1 MNETTTLVM
10 TFVCEDGMK
19 HSISLEK
26 PRADISP
33 EEVKTAMDKIVAAKA
48 LKGSKGLYDLV
59 ESHSAQ
65 IVVRTVNGLNIN

>member
-19 HSISLEK
+19 YSISLDN
-26 PRADISP
+26 PRADITP
-33 EEVKTAMDKIVAAKA
+33 EEVKTAMGQIITANA
-48 LKGSKGLYDLV
+48 LAGSKGLYDLT
-59 ESHSAQ
+59 EAHSAQ